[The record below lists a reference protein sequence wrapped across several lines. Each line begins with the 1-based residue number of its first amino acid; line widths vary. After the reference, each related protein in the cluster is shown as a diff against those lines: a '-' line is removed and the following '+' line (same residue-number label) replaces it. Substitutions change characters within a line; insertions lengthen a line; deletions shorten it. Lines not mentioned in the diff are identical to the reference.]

1 VGHRRKLV
9 GRRCMRVLTTTAAL
23 LLGVGI
29 AASGAYA
36 SAPAVRT
43 AAEQHPSGGLV
54 AAHQARHIKAND
66 AESTAPV
73 TVGPRQV
80 RTTGTEPDGC
90 KDVSGFEG
98 VTASETLTC
107 VTVESGGT
115 LDIENTGGC
124 GTGYPTITLTL
135 TNGGTIDSGGTVEL
149 NTSNN
154 CNEGGDSEL
163 DVTGGTLL
171 NEGTI
176 SSDWASSDG
185 GNRYIEGDVDNTSAV
200 DIDNA
205 TYFEDGKIT
214 NAGTFTVGSGSYC
227 PGQCVAYVQD
237 SESFDNAADGS
248 IVDESESGYSSGSF
262 TEDGGT
268 FTEAGATSG
277 PDVVVDGAT
286 LDYTGPGASDIIIE
300 GTSTLEGTSSAGQ
313 VLEPQGGDSLSLSAP
328 SGFTNGGTINFDSG
342 SEEANFAIGSGKTL
356 TNSGLLEAGNAAGS
370 SEFTTISGNVTNTG
384 SVLAGASLTF
394 SGPGTFVNKGT
405 FTSPANESI
414 TLNGGESFDNA
425 TKGSIVDQTETNSSP
440 GSFTEDGGTFTEAGA
455 TTGPDVVVDG
465 ATLDYTGPG
474 ASDIIIEG
482 TSTLEGAS
490 SAGQVLEPQGGDSL
504 SLSAPSGFT
513 NGGTINFDSGSEE
526 ANFAI
531 GSGKTLTNSGLLEA
545 GNAAGSSEFTTIDG
559 SGTLVNHGIIAVYGS
574 AYLTLN
580 TLSNLS
586 AGTLTGG
593 SYEAIGG
600 SQLQMPGSV
609 KTLAAKI
616 TESDT
621 AGFGSALNSLSAISS
636 AGSLHLIDGANLD
649 LSGSLS
655 NAGTVALGSSDTL
668 HVGSAY
674 TQDSTGSL
682 LTTIAGTSAGSTY
695 GQLVVGGEATL
706 GGILDL
712 TEGYAPSLGDSQNV
726 VTFSTS
732 IGQFG
737 RIKGKKAGGGLYFV
751 LQYTP
756 GSAELV
762 VAATKV
768 DVSPHSGKPGKVVT
782 FSGTGFSP
790 GETVDVSFKDE
801 AGKVFDLT
809 SATANGSGSF
819 SVEET
824 VPEGISSGVSA
835 FSATGQ
841 TSEVSLKAKFTVT

>member
-1 VGHRRKLV
+1 
-9 GRRCMRVLTTTAAL
+9 MRVLTTTAAL
-23 LLGVGI
+23 LLGLGI

-227 PGQCVAYVQD
+227 PGQCVAYLQD

-268 FTEAGATSG
+268 FTEAGATS
-277 PDVVVDGAT
+277 
-286 LDYTGPGASDIIIE
+286 
-300 GTSTLEGTSSAGQ
+300 
-313 VLEPQGGDSLSLSAP
+313 
-328 SGFTNGGTINFDSG
+328 
-342 SEEANFAIGSGKTL
+342 
-356 TNSGLLEAGNAAGS
+356 
-370 SEFTTISGNVTNTG
+370 
-384 SVLAGASLTF
+384 
-394 SGPGTFVNKGT
+394 
-405 FTSPANESI
+405 
-414 TLNGGESFDNA
+414 
-425 TKGSIVDQTETNSSP
+425 
-440 GSFTEDGGTFTEAGA
+440 
-455 TTGPDVVVDG
+455 GPDVVVDG